1 MIFSTYLFRFTVHKI
16 AIVFL
21 YGILVCHYSKF
32 VPDPTDATDCRK
44 MLVTQGSISSI
55 SSWASNP
62 TLDLVGYEDIQEEEG
77 VEEDVYTLAKGEPVP
92 RVDIDNRRVIS
103 KG

>member
-1 MIFSTYLFRFTVHKI
+1 MTLHQYRKFI
-16 AIVFL
+16 ADTASGRRV
-21 YGILVCHYSKF
+21 
-32 VPDPTDATDCRK
+32 
-44 MLVTQGSISSI
+44 LVTQSSVGSN

-77 VEEDVYTLAKGEPVP
+77 VEEDVSTLAKGELVP

-103 KG
+103 KGRARQLPFLCVIFL